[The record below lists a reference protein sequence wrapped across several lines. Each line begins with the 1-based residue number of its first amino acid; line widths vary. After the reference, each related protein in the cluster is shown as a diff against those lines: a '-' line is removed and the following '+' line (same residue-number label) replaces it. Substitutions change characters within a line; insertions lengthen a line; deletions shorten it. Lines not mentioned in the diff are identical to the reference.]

1 MCQTVTGF
9 CCGRGETQSPVC
21 TRRPCPASS
30 CLGPLSL
37 DLTSSCLCS
46 VLASLPPRLVVRSP
60 SLNQTQHRW
69 GRALPIWASLPLVLP
84 GFFPL
89 FRGQFCSI
97 EAGCSSSPPGL
108 FFASEL
114 PPDLLLLR
122 PEAVVTQ
129 QSGSPQGVLGAVPA
143 GSWFQITSLG
153 LRGFTGK
160 MGIAPSS

>member
-9 CCGRGETQSPVC
+9 CCGRGETQNPVC
-21 TRRPCPASS
+21 TRRLRPASS

-46 VLASLPPRLVVRSP
+46 LVASLPFRLVVQSP
-60 SLNQTQHRW
+60 SLNQVQHRW
-69 GRALPIWASLPLVLP
+69 GHALLIWASLPLVLP

-89 FRGQFCSI
+89 FRGQFCSL
-97 EAGCSSSPPGL
+97 EADCSSSPPGL

-114 PPDLLLLR
+114 PPDLLLR

-129 QSGSPQGVLGAVPA
+129 QSGSPQGMLGAVPA

>member
-1 MCQTVTGF
+1 MVEVKPRAQCV
-9 CCGRGETQSPVC
+9 
-21 TRRPCPASS
+21 
-30 CLGPLSL
+30 LGDHAQPP
-37 DLTSSCLCS
+37 S
-46 VLASLPPRLVVRSP
+46 VLVLYPLISPAPVSALLSSLPPRLVVRSP

-69 GRALPIWASLPLVLP
+69 DRALPIWVSLPLVLP